1 MEMLSDNRRISDITE
16 NYKEITEK
24 IALCAEKSGRSPADV
39 RFMAVTK
46 TVEPVYINHALSLGI
61 SLIGENRVQEYLGK
75 KDELNLDGV
84 EKHLIGHLQ
93 TNKVRQ
99 IVGEVDSVDGVDSL
113 KLAREISK
121 VSQKAGITTDILLEV
136 NIGAEESK
144 FGFTPEYVKEAVYE
158 LAEIPG
164 IHINGLMAV
173 PPICDDSV
181 KNRVF
186 FENMYQLFIDI
197 GAKKIHNIS
206 MDILS
211 MGMSGDYDQAILAG
225 ANTVR
230 IGSALFGARNYR

>member
-1 MEMLSDNRRISDITE
+1 MEMLSDSARISDITE

-24 IALCAEKSGRSPADV
+24 IALCAEKSGRTAEDV
-39 RFMAVTK
+39 KFMAVTK

-61 SLIGENRVQEYLGK
+61 DLIGENRVQEFLGK
-75 KDELNLDGV
+75 KDELNLNGV

-99 IVGEVDSVDGVDSL
+99 IVGEVDSIDGVDSL
-113 KLAREISK
+113 KVAQEISK
-121 VSQKAGITTDILLEV
+121 VSQKAGIITNILLEV

-144 FGFTPEYVKEAVYE
+144 FGFTPDYVKEAVYE
-158 LAEIPG
+158 IAEIPA
-164 IHINGLMAV
+164 IRVSGLMAV
-173 PPICDDSV
+173 PPICDDSA

-197 GAKKIHNIS
+197 RAKKIHNIN